1 LSELNLAI
9 TDITDSLEKSELGM
23 AADRA
28 LDFAWGSYCD
38 WYIELSKKRLYA
50 GDATVR
56 TVLWT
61 VLKDLL
67 KLMHPFMPFI
77 TEEIWQSVPGADG
90 NLVVASWPELRQVD
104 QTDLDAMETIMGAI
118 GRIRNLRAEMDLPV
132 GRKGRLYLSG
142 DPRMVQLMKDQTEAF
157 QALASVSEVLDR
169 PEMVENASTILVNQV
184 ELTLPLDDLIDYAKE
199 YQRLSKEKD
208 RLEGEIERAKAKLN
222 NPGFVS
228 KAPAQLVEN
237 ERNKVSE
244 YQEQIVELADKM
256 SLIEDKK

>member
-1 LSELNLAI
+1 
-9 TDITDSLEKSELGM
+9 
-23 AADRA
+23 
-28 LDFAWGSYCD
+28 
-38 WYIELSKKRLYA
+38 
-50 GDATVR
+50 
-56 TVLWT
+56 
-61 VLKDLL
+61 
-67 KLMHPFMPFI
+67 
-77 TEEIWQSVPGADG
+77 
-90 NLVVASWPELRQVD
+90 
-104 QTDLDAMETIMGAI
+104 
-118 GRIRNLRAEMDLPV
+118 
-132 GRKGRLYLSG
+132 
-142 DPRMVQLMKDQTEAF
+142 MVQLMKDQTEAF